1 MSPRDGVRGPLLNL
15 ADGERITDRNAREV
29 VLLADLEELSIS
41 WSRYGHGER
50 GPEPHVHRKHVDSF
64 YVLDGE
70 LAFSLGARAERVRLS
85 AGSFLAVPPNLVH
98 SFVNEG
104 TADASFLNFHTPDGG
119 FAEFLRAGGK
129 GGKAAFDSFDPP
141 RDGGLPASAAI
152 VRGPDRGGSSP
163 PGSRGVVLQAVL
175 PELRMTESTL
185 EGPFE
190 SDEEGASACA
200 NSLYVLSGE
209 LEVTI
214 DGAAHRAGPGT
225 LALIAPGSR
234 FAFAQRESR
243 TARLLRVQAPGAE

>member
-1 MSPRDGVRGPLLNL
+1 MSPRDGVRRPLLNL
-15 ADGERITDRNAREV
+15 ADGERITDRKARQV

-64 YVLDGE
+64 YVLDGS
-70 LAFSLGARAERVRLS
+70 LAFALGARADPVRLS
-85 AGSFLAVPPNLVH
+85 AGTFLAVPPNLVH

-119 FAEFLRAGGK
+119 FAEFLRANRD

-141 RDGGLPASAAI
+141 PDGGLPASEAI
-152 VRGPDRGGSSP
+152 VRGSDRGDSVR
-163 PGSRGVVLQAVL
+163 PGNLGVVLEAAL
-175 PELRMTESTL
+175 PELRMTESAL

-190 SDEEGASACA
+190 SDEQEASARA
-200 NSLYVLSGE
+200 DSLYVLSGE
-209 LEVTI
+209 LEVTV
-214 DGAAHRAGPGT
+214 DGAAHRAVPGA

-234 FAFAQRESR
+234 FAFAHRGPG